1 MHSPYLLPCKAW
13 WELEKPW
20 PGIVNANI
28 LGPTGISWVSVYITN
43 LIILFY
49 FIYEKSRQNLSILK
63 KKLQNRKERMI
74 RKWGI
79 WFKNNKYIEAAF
91 YTDFLFYFNV
101 M

>member
-28 LGPTGISWVSVYITN
+28 LAPIGISWVSVYITN

-49 FIYEKSRQNLSILK
+49 FILFMKKADKTLVYWRKSYK
-63 KKLQNRKERMI
+63 TERKGWSENEEHGLRTTNI
-74 RKWGI
+74 
-79 WFKNNKYIEAAF
+79 
-91 YTDFLFYFNV
+91 
-101 M
+101 